1 VLEELE
7 EIKPRA
13 FGGEVEATSK
23 GASEKFKRRH
33 KIGRMSMLALGK

>member
-23 GASEKFKRRH
+23 GASESLRDDIR
-33 KIGRMSMLALGK
+33 